1 MAAGGVLQ
9 ASGDSLA
16 REENKTM
23 RKGVLTVIGLT
34 VALVVF
40 AGLALRYGSPSAQAN
55 RGDANVAPEET
66 YPDTIVAEN
75 GFSVD
80 VVVDGRTLTEYPA
93 RGRRY
98 IEALENAEYEVRI
111 HNPTGSRVAVALAV
125 DGLNSIDARHTSAW
139 EAHKWVIEPYGTISV
154 RGWQMSGES
163 ARRFYFTTER
173 DSYAAKLGQAS
184 NVGLIT
190 AVFFRERRPVT
201 IMPVTPSERRPPYK
215 SEDQARDERA
225 APQAGTAGQSPAREG
240 GRDASKSAQAYP
252 PPDDESAAT
261 GIGRSVRNDVQW
273 VKMDLDSRP
282 AGEITIRYEYR
293 ASLVRL
299 GIIPRDYP
307 RPNVLDRRERAQ
319 GFEPK
324 YCPQP

>member
-1 MAAGGVLQ
+1 MWVGF
-9 ASGDSLA
+9 
-16 REENKTM
+16 
-23 RKGVLTVIGLT
+23 GLGM
-34 VALVVF
+34 ALVVL
-40 AGLALRYGSPSAQAN
+40 AGLALAYGSRNAQAD
-55 RGDANVAPEET
+55 RGKANLLPEEST
-66 YPDTIVAEN
+66 AESVDAEN
-75 GFSVD
+75 GFSVE
-80 VVVDGRTLTEYPA
+80 VLVDGRTLAEYA
-93 RGRRY
+93 GRGRRY
-98 IEALENAEYEVRI
+98 VEALENAEYELRI
-111 HNPTGSRVAVALAV
+111 HNPTGSRVAVALSV

-139 EAHKWVIEPYGTISV
+139 DAHKWVIEPYGTIHV
-154 RGWQMSGES
+154 RGWQMSGEN

-184 NVGLIT
+184 NLGLIT

-201 IMPVTPSERRPPYK
+201 IMPITPDQSRPPYETENR
-215 SEDQARDERA
+215 SRDERS
-225 APQAGTAGQSPAREG
+225 APKSMGDTARSEG
-240 GRDASKSAQAYP
+240 GRDAAKPSSVQSYP

-273 VKMDLDSRP
+273 IKMDLDSRP
-282 AGEITIRYEYR
+282 AGEIVIRYEYR
-293 ASLVRL
+293 AALVRL

>member
-1 MAAGGVLQ
+1 MLKRILMVT
-9 ASGDSLA
+9 SLA
-16 REENKTM
+16 LA
-23 RKGVLTVIGLT
+23 V
-34 VALVVF
+34 VAF
-40 AGLALRYGSPSAQAN
+40 SGLALKYGSRSAHASREQVELEPV
-55 RGDANVAPEET
+55 DAYPETVA
-66 YPDTIVAEN
+66 AEN
-75 GFSVD
+75 GFEVD
-80 VVVDGRTLTEYPA
+80 VLVDGRPLTEYAA

-98 IEALENAEYEVRI
+98 IEALENAEYEVRV
-111 HNPTGSRVAVALAV
+111 HNPTSARVAVALAV

-139 EAHKWVIEPYGTISV
+139 DAHKWVIEPYGTIHV

-173 DSYAAKLGQAS
+173 DSYAARLGQAS

-201 IMPVTPSERRPPYK
+201 IMPVTPRPIYK
-215 SEDQARDERA
+215 DDGTRDERA
-225 APQAGTAGQSPAREG
+225 APKTGSTDAPSTQSEAGRGMDKQR
-240 GRDASKSAQAYP
+240 SAQSYP
-252 PPDDESAAT
+252 GPDDESAAT

-273 VKMDLDSRP
+273 IKMDLDSRP

-307 RPNVLDRRERAQ
+307 RPSVLDRRERAQ

>member
-1 MAAGGVLQ
+1 MPKRLFAG
-9 ASGDSLA
+9 
-16 REENKTM
+16 M
-23 RKGVLTVIGLT
+23 GL
-34 VALVVF
+34 VLVVILG
-40 AGLALRYGSPSAQAN
+40 GLALKYGLRSAAAVNAGPPAAREGLFPQPAL
-55 RGDANVAPEET
+55 
-66 YPDTIVAEN
+66 AEG
-75 GFSVD
+75 GFSVE
-80 VVVDGRTLTEYPA
+80 VLIDGRPLAEYAA

-98 IEALENAEYEVRI
+98 VEALENAEYELRI

-139 EAHKWVIEPYGTISV
+139 EGHKWVIAPFGTIHV
-154 RGWQMSGES
+154 RGWQMSSEN

-173 DSYAAKLGQAS
+173 DSYAARLGQAS
-184 NVGLIT
+184 NLGLIT

-201 IMPVTPSERRPPYK
+201 ITEVTPSARRPTYK
-215 SEDQARDERA
+215 GDDRIRS
-225 APQAGTAGQSPAREG
+225 APEPGTTGEASRNDG
-240 GRDASKSAQAYP
+240 GRDAAQSARSYP

-299 GIIPRDYP
+299 GIIPRDYS
-307 RPNVLDRRERAQ
+307 RPGVLDRRERAQ
-319 GFEPK
+319 GFEPR